1 MREEEEEEKEEE
13 ERRGFASWG
22 PWPDLDPRPS
32 SLSPAS
38 SRGKCSIITLSRL
51 VLPSGLARFGA
62 RQFWRATLVFSEQLY
77 RAVTYRTIVHHV
89 LERRAR
95 GRRGSSSTLLKR
107 KEKRKKEKKENHRYW
122 SMKWK
127 FFFLMR
133 CDGDR
138 HFFFYFF
145 PLSTF
150 LLVFLPLSSSRRRY
164 S

>member
-107 KEKRKKEKKENHRYW
+107 KEKRKKEKKGESSILIDEVKVLLLNEMRW
-122 SMKWK
+122 RSAFLFLFLSPIDFPPRLFAS
-127 FFFLMR
+127 FFFA
-133 CDGDR
+133 
-138 HFFFYFF
+138 
-145 PLSTF
+145 
-150 LLVFLPLSSSRRRY
+150 
-164 S
+164 